1 MINDARVG
9 VQWANWFPTL
19 ESGGLNIKYVCEKWE
34 TMIVFEEHFKNI
46 FFFMKIFSCLSRG
59 FWGIYGRKHDK
70 CGVVSEHSLL
80 TEVYKVQG
88 QQILEILLEI
98 VLKIEFWA

>member
-9 VQWANWFPTL
+9 VQWANEFPTL
-19 ESGGLNIKYVCEKWE
+19 DRGGLNNKYVCEKWQS
-34 TMIVFEEHFKNI
+34 MIVFQEHFKI
-46 FFFMKIFSCLSRG
+46 LFSMKIFSCLSRG
-59 FWGIYGRKHDK
+59 FWGIYRRKHDK